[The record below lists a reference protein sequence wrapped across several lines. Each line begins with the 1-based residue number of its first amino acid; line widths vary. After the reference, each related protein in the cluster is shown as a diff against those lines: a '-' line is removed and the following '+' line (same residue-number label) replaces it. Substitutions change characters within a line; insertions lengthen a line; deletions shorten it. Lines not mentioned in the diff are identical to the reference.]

1 MILLAV
7 CSALT
12 LSAQESLIL
21 HYDFRDVQG
30 RTVVD
35 KSASHFDGKL
45 CGSAVADTEGINQ
58 SSKIPLLTVLDCP
71 DKVLCGSISLLP

>member
-1 MILLAV
+1 MKRLLMILLAV

-35 KSASHFDGKL
+35 KSSSHFDGKL
-45 CGSAVADTEGINQ
+45 CGSAVADAEGLYRN
-58 SSKIPLLTVLDCP
+58 
-71 DKVLCGSISLLP
+71 